1 MLDVLVVAIIVI
13 CALWVYWDATGNKI
27 GKVTGAGGLFNIS
40 AGAWSVVTM
49 FLWIIG
55 FPAYLIK
62 RSALIER
69 AKSQPVDVSG
79 RIVKLVILAV
89 IGGLW
94 VLLTL
99 AGAIAPPP
107 Q

>member
-1 MLDVLVVAIIVI
+1 MLNVLVIGIIVI

-27 GKVTGAGGLFNIS
+27 GKVPAAGGVFNMS
-40 AGAWSVVTM
+40 AGAWSVVTL

-69 AKSQPVDVSG
+69 AKGQPIEVKG
-79 RIVKLVILAV
+79 RIVKLLILAI

-94 VLLTL
+94 VLVTL
-99 AGAIAPPP
+99 GGAIAPPP
-107 Q
+107 R